1 MQPYLGGKRGGR
13 EANCGNGSHI
23 EAVVKR
29 RLRLRLQIA
38 HGLALWS
45 IYHPSQAFQT
55 NSLSCCHPS
64 APCRNKCFGIFVL
77 PANEHAGQD
86 QAAEVVKHPV
96 LFWPFDWLSIFNDVK
111 YLEQL
116 DKMETGR
123 PRHQRL
129 SLEKLCWLSARNAPR
144 GWINESFSRPNFS
157 WFNRRR

>member
-1 MQPYLGGKRGGR
+1 MGR
-13 EANCGNGSHI
+13 RLIVGTVHI
-23 EAVVKR
+23 LKQLLR

-55 NSLSCCHPS
+55 NSQSCCHPS
-64 APCRNKCFGIFVL
+64 APCGNKCFGIFVL
-77 PANEHAGQD
+77 PANELAGQD
-86 QAAEVVKHPV
+86 QAAEVVKHPAF
-96 LFWPFDWLSIFNDVK
+96 FWPWLSIFHNVK
-111 YLEQL
+111 YLKQL
-116 DKMETGR
+116 DKIETGR

-157 WFNRRR
+157 WFNWRR